1 MGVVKSTEIA
11 LEGQTLK
18 ISNVQSVVISRF
30 RNRQSVVIVILLYCW
45 TVCRYILVLA
55 TNRLL
60 AHKIGLQKVNLD
72 LFSVDPELVEV
83 CQTVREYFFHAN
95 MILVKK
101 WVVPAYVTVTPP
113 PPPDARLCW

>member
-1 MGVVKSTEIA
+1 MGVVKSIEIA
-11 LEGQTLK
+11 LEGRTLK

-60 AHKIGLQKVNLD
+60 AHKIGLKTVNLD
-72 LFSVDPELVEV
+72 LFFVDPELVEV
-83 CQTVREYFFHAN
+83 CQTG
-95 MILVKK
+95 LQ
-101 WVVPAYVTVTPP
+101 
-113 PPPDARLCW
+113 

>member
-11 LEGQTLK
+11 LEGRTLK

-30 RNRQSVVIVILLYCW
+30 HNRQSVVIVILLYCW
-45 TVCRYILVLA
+45 MVYRYILVLA

-72 LFSVDPELVEV
+72 LFFVDPELVEV
-83 CQTVREYFFHAN
+83 CQT
-95 MILVKK
+95 
-101 WVVPAYVTVTPP
+101 
-113 PPPDARLCW
+113 ARLLVRASSLKFLSCSCPFQ